1 MQLQQRINAF
11 IKIGKFINEHYES
24 PSPKGEENLHLGLTE
39 LVKVA
44 LIYNGW
50 FIEPFTNNAIQNI
63 GKMLAKEELEK
74 LAAHFPSENKSPKTV
89 AVICAGNIP
98 MVCFHDVLCV
108 LLSGN
113 TVLIKMSSDDN
124 VLLPFFL
131 KLLVHYEPGFDERIR
146 LADGKLTGFDAIIAT
161 GSNNSADQ
169 FAYYFSKYPNIIRRN
184 RSSLAVITGKETRE
198 ELEALGKDIFYYFGL
213 GCRNV
218 SKLLVPKDYKFDTL
232 FECIFGFGYV
242 LDNKKYANNYEYNRT
257 IYLMGNEKFLDN
269 NFLMIKADNQIH
281 APISVV
287 YYESYESEKD
297 VTEYLLNN
305 AKEIQCVIGTNYI
318 PFSNSQS
325 PVITDFADGV
335 NTAKFLVDL

>member
-1 MQLQQRINAF
+1 MQLQQRIKAF
-11 IKIGKFINEHYES
+11 IKIGEFINTHYQS
-24 PSPKGEENLHLGLTE
+24 PSDKGEENLHLGLTE
-39 LVKVA
+39 LIKVA
-44 LIYNGW
+44 HIYNGW
-50 FIEPFTNNAIQNI
+50 FVEQFTNNAIQNI
-63 GKMLAKEELEK
+63 GKMLTQAELEK
-74 LAAHFPSENKSPKTV
+74 LTASFPKENKNPKTV

-131 KLLVHYEPGFDERIR
+131 KLLVHYEPDFDECIR

-169 FAYYFSKYPNIIRRN
+169 FLHYFSKYPHIIRRN

-232 FECIFGFGYV
+232 FECVFNFGYV
-242 LDNKKYANNYEYNRT
+242 IENKKYANNYEYNRT
-257 IYLMGNEKFLDN
+257 IYLMGKEDFLDN
-269 NFLMIKADNQIH
+269 NFLMIKPDNQIH

-287 YYESYESEKD
+287 FYQRYENEREI
-297 VTEYLLNN
+297 TNYLLDN
-305 AKEIQCVIGTNYI
+305 AKEIQCVVGTKYI
-318 PFSNSQS
+318 PFGNSQS

-335 NTAKFLVDL
+335 NTAEFLVNL

>member
-11 IKIGKFINEHYES
+11 IKIGKFINEHYEGRS
-24 PSPKGEENLHLGLTE
+24 EKGEENLHLGLTE

-44 LIYNGW
+44 FVYNGW
-50 FIEPFTNNAIQNI
+50 FIEQFTNNAIQNI
-63 GKMLAKEELEK
+63 GKMLVKEELEK
-74 LAAHFPSENKSPKTV
+74 LASLFPTENSNPKTV

-113 TVLIKMSSDDN
+113 TVLIKMSSDDII
-124 VLLPFFL
+124 LLPFFL
-131 KLLVHYEPGFDERIR
+131 KLLTHYEPGFDERIR
-146 LADGKLTGFDAIIAT
+146 LADGKLIGFDAVIAT

-169 FAYYFSKYPNIIRRN
+169 FTHYFSKYPNIIRRN
-184 RSSLAVITGKETRE
+184 RSSIAVITGNETRA
-198 ELEALGKDIFYYFGL
+198 ELESLGKDIFYYFGL

-232 FECIFGFGYV
+232 FECVFSFGYV
-242 LDNKKYANNYEYNRT
+242 LDNKKYSNNYEYNRT

-269 NFLMIKADNQIH
+269 NFLIIKPDNQIH

-287 YYESYESEKD
+287 FYENYESAKD
-297 VTEYLLNN
+297 LSDYLIKN
-305 AKEIQCVIGTNYI
+305 ASEIQCIVGSDHI
-318 PFSNSQS
+318 PFGNSQS

-335 NTAKFLVDL
+335 NTAEFLVNL